1 MGEDMEF
8 PEGCY
13 YTKDHEWVRR
23 EGDEVV
29 IGITDYAQ
37 QALGDIVFVELP
49 DDGSELRQG
58 DPFGSVEAVKAVA
71 DLFSPVLGTV
81 TAVNGS
87 LEDNPGLVNASPYGD
102 GWIIRAKAD
111 AATQWDEL
119 LDAAAYQE
127 LVKGL
132 EG

>member
-1 MGEDMEF
+1 MEF
-8 PEGCY
+8 PEGFY
-13 YTKDHEWVRR
+13 YTKDHEWVRK

-49 DDGSELRQG
+49 ADGGDLRQG

-71 DLFSPVLGTV
+71 DLFSPIVGSV
-81 TAVNGS
+81 TAVNLD

-102 GWIIRAKAD
+102 GWIIRAKVD
-111 AATQWDEL
+111 EATHWDEL
-119 LDAAAYQE
+119 LDVLAYQE

>member
-1 MGEDMEF
+1 MEF

-23 EGDEVV
+23 EGDEVI

-49 DDGSELRQG
+49 GDGDELRQG
-58 DPFGSVEAVKAVA
+58 DPFGSVEAIKAVA
-71 DLFSPVLGTV
+71 DLFSPVLGSV
-81 TAVNGS
+81 TAVNS
-87 LEDNPGLVNASPYGD
+87 ALEDNPGLVNASPYGD

-111 AATQWDEL
+111 ESTVWEDL
-119 LDAAAYQE
+119 LDASAYQE

>member
-1 MGEDMEF
+1 MGENMEF
-8 PEGCY
+8 PEGFY
-13 YTKDHEWVRR
+13 YTKDHEWVRK

-49 DDGSELRQG
+49 ADGGDLRQG

-71 DLFSPVLGTV
+71 DLFSPIVGSV
-81 TAVNGS
+81 TAVNLD

-102 GWIIRAKAD
+102 GWIIRAKVD
-111 AATQWDEL
+111 EATHWDEL
-119 LDAAAYQE
+119 LDVLAYQE